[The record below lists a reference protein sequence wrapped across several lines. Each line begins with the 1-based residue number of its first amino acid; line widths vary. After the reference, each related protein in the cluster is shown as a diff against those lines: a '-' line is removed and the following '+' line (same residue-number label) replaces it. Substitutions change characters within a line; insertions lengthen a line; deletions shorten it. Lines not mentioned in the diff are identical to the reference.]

1 MRKTRLEKA
10 MNNDFAKENPFDNID
25 QAILLA
31 KELKVYDVIDPNG
44 KTIHKI
50 AGFEKKEEIIKE
62 AVAEE
67 KDEFNVVIVKAE
79 PAEKKEYVVFQGSS
93 GFVFDVNTG
102 QRAFNTSAPT
112 GFSALQQD
120 NLP

>member
-50 AGFEKKEEIIKE
+50 AEIINRLQN
-62 AVAEE
+62 AEFE
-67 KDEFNVVIVKAE
+67 VL
-79 PAEKKEYVVFQGSS
+79 
-93 GFVFDVNTG
+93 DVNFG
-102 QRAFNTSAPT
+102 DFQA
-112 GFSALQQD
+112 
-120 NLP
+120 